1 MFPSDSAAAAPS
13 WAIPGSWSGAST
25 SAATTIVTAI
35 VARTAGRIRR
45 IRRE

>member
-1 MFPSDSAAAAPS
+1 MLPTESAAAAPS
-13 WAIPGSWSGAST
+13 WAMLGIWSGART
-25 SAATTIVTAI
+25 SAATAMVTAI